1 MSILIS
7 QLATSFIKF
16 KDSNVKFLN
25 VFIHSEYDY
34 QSGPVLQNRPAE
46 AVWAGGSG
54 GRPGAG
60 SPGRAHV
67 REQCAGAVLEQPM

>member
-16 KDSNVKFLN
+16 NVKFLN

-46 AVWAGGSG
+46 AV
-54 GRPGAG
+54 
-60 SPGRAHV
+60 
-67 REQCAGAVLEQPM
+67 